1 MERYKNRGGDSG
13 IVSYQIEPDFITVK
27 FSDGVT
33 YIYTNQSAGNANI
46 EHMKKLA
53 IAGEGLNSF
62 INRCVRKCYAR
73 KMDAIL
79 TIAQIEAQFASEWV
93 LVEAP
98 QTNDALEVQS
108 GKVRWHSKDREEVY
122 RQAVALRPKRF
133 AILYTGKMPED
144 TAIVL

>member
-1 MERYKNRGGDSG
+1 
-13 IVSYQIEPDFITVK
+13 
-27 FSDGVT
+27 
-33 YIYTNQSAGNANI
+33 
-46 EHMKKLA
+46 
-53 IAGEGLNSF
+53 
-62 INRCVRKCYAR
+62 
-73 KMDAIL
+73 MDDIL
-79 TIAQIEAQFASEWV
+79 TIAQIEAQFAAEWV

-122 RQAVALRPKRF
+122 RQAVVLRLKRF